1 MSEYGESTTFGQ
13 GARGAKAHIVETSP
27 DSSLAIR
34 LSVALHGAARRVR
47 GATMV
52 GVFDSP
58 HGCLS
63 RCGFCLS
70 KMIE

>member
-1 MSEYGESTTFGQ
+1 MSEYGKSTTFGQ

-27 DSSLAIR
+27 DSPLAIR
-34 LSVALHGAARRVR
+34 LSVALHGAAHAIR

-52 GVFDSP
+52 DVFELP
-58 HGCLS
+58 HGCQS

>member
-1 MSEYGESTTFGQ
+1 MDEYGRSTTFGQ

-27 DSSLAIR
+27 DSPLAIR
-34 LSVALHGAARRVR
+34 LSVALHGAAHVIR

-52 GVFDSP
+52 AVFDSP
-58 HGCLS
+58 DGCLS